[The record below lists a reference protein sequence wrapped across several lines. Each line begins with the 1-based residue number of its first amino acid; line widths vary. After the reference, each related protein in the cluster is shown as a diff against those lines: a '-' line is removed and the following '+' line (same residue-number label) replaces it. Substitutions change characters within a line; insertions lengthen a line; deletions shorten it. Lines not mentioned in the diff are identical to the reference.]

1 MIGAIYILVNQSI
14 CINTIQNQ
22 SSSATKIRSMQELD
36 VQIHSVDKSRAM
48 LIYENQASST
58 CHLLTAAV
66 SKQSLSSIKNE
77 ADFL

>member
-1 MIGAIYILVNQSI
+1 
-14 CINTIQNQ
+14 
-22 SSSATKIRSMQELD
+22 MQELD